1 MTGFSPVPLV
11 LASSSRTRARLL
23 HEAGLTVTCDP
34 AAIDEATMKA
44 RCRAEGKDAAA
55 CAALL
60 ADAKAACVAERHE
73 GALVVG
79 ADQLLVAGEDWFD
92 KPKDR
97 VAARRQLLQ
106 LRGQPHELVT
116 AIAVWRDNR
125 PLWRHLERPRL
136 LMRDFSDDFLDAYL
150 AASGDGILASV
161 GAYQLEHLGAQLF
174 ERIDG
179 DYFAILG
186 LPLLPLLGFLREA
199 GAVRR

>member
-1 MTGFSPVPLV
+1 MTGFSALPLV

-23 HEAGLTVTCDP
+23 QEAGLAVTCDP
-34 AAIDEATMKA
+34 AAIDEAAMKA

-55 CAALL
+55 CAASL

-73 GALVVG
+73 GVLVIG
-79 ADQLLVAGEDWFD
+79 ADQLLVSGEDWFD
-92 KPKDR
+92 KPQDR
-97 VAARRQLLQ
+97 VAARRQLLR
-106 LRGQPHELVT
+106 LRGKPHELVT

-125 PLWRHLERPRL
+125 PMWRHVERPRL

-161 GAYQLEHLGAQLF
+161 GAYQLEHLGTQLF

-179 DYFAILG
+179 DYFSILG
-186 LPLLPLLGFLREA
+186 LPLLPLLGFLRAA
-199 GAVRR
+199 GAVCR